1 MYSGIHIFTFKIISE
16 NRGHKFEKKKQAK
29 KSTWESLEEEREEIN
44 DVIVL
49 YSQKL
54 KEII

>member
-1 MYSGIHIFTFKIISE
+1 MYSGIHMFTFKIISE
-16 NRGHKFEKKKQAK
+16 NRGHKFEKKQAK